1 MAAADET
8 RRLLAR
14 QAWRLAPDWQ
24 PGCFVGTVAR
34 AIEARARDVPGGS
47 PEDRPAHYVGA
58 AWPPAEAAPHRWPDA
73 VVIASPNAER
83 ALLELLLQLP
93 ADTRLHLVQPE
104 SVDFALAVEIV
115 RTADRNLQPWQRDA
129 LGAFLDDWRAAEREA
144 IRQRFT
150 DIDDGFEQFVERLTG
165 QAPTDGKPGPADGGA
180 TPTADDA

>member
-8 RRLLAR
+8 RRMLAR
-14 QAWRLAPDWQ
+14 HAWRLAPDWQ

-34 AIEARARDVPGGS
+34 VIEARSRDVPGGA
-47 PEDRPAHYVGA
+47 PDDQPAHYVGA

-73 VVIASPNAER
+73 VVIASPNAEH

-93 ADTRLHLVQPE
+93 ADAKLHLVQPE
-104 SVDFALAVEIV
+104 SVDLALAVEIV
-115 RTADRNLQPWQRDA
+115 READRNLQSWQHEA

-150 DIDDGFEQFVERLTG
+150 DRDDGFERFVERLTG
-165 QAPTDGKPGPADGGA
+165 QAPPGGDAGPAGGD
-180 TPTADDA
+180 TPAPKGDA